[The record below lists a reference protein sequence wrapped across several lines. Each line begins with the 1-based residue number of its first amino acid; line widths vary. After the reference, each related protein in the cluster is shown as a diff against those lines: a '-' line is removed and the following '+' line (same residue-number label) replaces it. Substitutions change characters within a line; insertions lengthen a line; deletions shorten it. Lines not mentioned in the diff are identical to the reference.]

1 MACVDVWLL
10 YSIVVIVRVVVEL
23 LSLLPVLLIVIVKG
37 CVCLWSE
44 WSIFYSYCLYATRDH
59 VHGTFKGEA
68 SLPQLHL
75 ALSILIAVVT
85 SAAFSGIGKRRLGFF
100 PFDFFD
106 CEMFLGEL
114 EQELVCV

>member
-37 CVCLWSE
+37 YVGLC
-44 WSIFYSYCLYATRDH
+44 IFYSYCLYATRDH

-68 SLPQLHL
+68 SLPQLHV

-85 SAAFSGIGKRRLGFF
+85 SAAFSGIGKRRLGR
-100 PFDFFD
+100 
-106 CEMFLGEL
+106 FLW
-114 EQELVCV
+114 EQNLVQKS

>member
-10 YSIVVIVRVVVEL
+10 YSIVVIVTVVVEL

-37 CVCLWSE
+37 YVGLC
-44 WSIFYSYCLYATRDH
+44 IFYSHCLYGSRHH

-68 SLPQLHL
+68 SLPQLHV

-85 SAAFSGIGKRRLGFF
+85 SAAFSGTGKRRLGFF

-114 EQELVCV
+114 EQELVCF